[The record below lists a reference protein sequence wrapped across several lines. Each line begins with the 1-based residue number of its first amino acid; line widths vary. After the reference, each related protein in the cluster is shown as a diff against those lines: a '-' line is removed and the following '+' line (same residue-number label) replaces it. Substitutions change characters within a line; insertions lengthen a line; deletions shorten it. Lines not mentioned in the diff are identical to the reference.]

1 MPKPK
6 KLTAFKK
13 FKMII
18 ARIIAT
24 FVANALAIIGAGSL
38 IGVDIVSAVTLAG
51 SLGVIKVVEGL
62 ARAYLDD
69 GKLTIEEINEAF
81 AKMDRKK

>member
-1 MPKPK
+1 MPKPQ
-6 KLTAFKK
+6 KLSTFKK

-38 IGVDIVSAVTLAG
+38 IGVDIVSAVMLAG
-51 SLGVIKVVEGL
+51 SLGVIKVIEGL
-62 ARAYLDD
+62 ARSYLDD
-69 GKLTIEEINEAF
+69 GHLSLQEINDVF
-81 AKMDRKK
+81 TKFDKK

>member
-6 KLTAFKK
+6 KITAFKK
-13 FKMII
+13 FKMIV
-18 ARIIAT
+18 ARILAT

-38 IGVDIVSAVTLAG
+38 IGVDFVSAVTLAG

-69 GKLTIEEINEAF
+69 GHLSLDEINEVF
-81 AKMDRKK
+81 SQFDKK